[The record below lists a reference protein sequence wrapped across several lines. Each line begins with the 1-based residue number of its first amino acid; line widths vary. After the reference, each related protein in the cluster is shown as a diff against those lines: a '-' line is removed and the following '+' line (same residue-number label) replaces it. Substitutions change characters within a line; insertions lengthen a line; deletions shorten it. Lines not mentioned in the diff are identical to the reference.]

1 MTITKK
7 TRLLAR
13 PAPIVSLSN
22 LTVRND
28 GSGSVQAAVDIA
40 NCEGV
45 KGYAKDTFMG
55 SHTLKA
61 QVSVNGGEPTE
72 ETFGC
77 MIGDTRFIGLVAG
90 ATTGDSVKVKIEIDP
105 SKADGYSAG
114 TMERS
119 ATVS

>member
-1 MTITKK
+1 M
-7 TRLLAR
+7 
-13 PAPIVSLSN
+13 
-22 LTVRND
+22 
-28 GSGSVQAAVDIA
+28 DIA

-105 SKADGYSAG
+105 DKVSEYEAG
-114 TMERS
+114 TMELT
-119 ATVS
+119 ATVV